1 MQYFSNNV
9 FCILPGLHSG
19 NRRRLAFSISIRSAS
34 GNAAD
39 LWLPHHFAQYF
50 NYLCIKLR
58 FRANGKKVSSISKV
72 IRKHNTSLS
81 FKSNRWFSLSISN
94 ELRDLIRADHNEK
107 TNTLG
112 VIIAIELVY
121 AKMHSSA
128 LKKTFKPFMVVEV
141 PSKRMKR
148 KRRSVD
154 CYPGLKSS
162 CCREK
167 LTVDFAEIGLQQHII
182 EPKRFEA
189 YHCVGTC
196 GSYSLSAT
204 TRVDI
209 IKSVMNSMQR
219 KNKKIDHIK
228 FCCTAARSSSQ
239 KLIYYNNDKT
249 KIRSRNV
256 EGLVIEECDCL

>member
-1 MQYFSNNV
+1 MGSRRWLVFS
-9 FCILPGLHSG
+9 L
-19 NRRRLAFSISIRSAS
+19 SIRAVS
-34 GNAAD
+34 GCVAD
-39 LWLPHHFAQYF
+39 LWLPHHFAEYF
-50 NYLCIKLR
+50 GYLCIKLKLR
-58 FRANGKKVSSISKV
+58 VNGKTVSSTSKV
-72 IRKHNTSLS
+72 IVKHNTSLS
-81 FKSNRWFSLSISN
+81 YKSNRWFSLSISN
-94 ELRDLIRADHNEK
+94 DLRDLMRGRYNEK
-107 TNTLG
+107 TSTEVG
-112 VIIAIELVY
+112 TIAIELINP
-121 AKMHSSA
+121 KLPSSP
-128 LKKTFKPFMVVEV
+128 LKKIFEPFVVVEV
-141 PSKRMKR
+141 PSKRTQR

-209 IKSVMNSMQR
+209 IKGVMNSMR
-219 KNKKIDHIK
+219 KRNKKTDHIK

-256 EGLVIEECDCL
+256 EGLVVEECDCL